1 MHVYAHICIY
11 ICICH
16 NCVYRHACM
25 HVCVSLIAFVRQQAR
40 RLPLKEAWQAKHTQ
54 NKGEHGRKG
63 SSSSTPDTGRMDE
76 DADTCRS
83 QSLGKG
89 ANEEVAK
96 TPESTLMDHSHL
108 DAVLGGQAAGPDGV
122 DGRAADGGA
131 LSARSWHVL
140 LASAQQIR
148 QVVAL

>member
-1 MHVYAHICIY
+1 M
-11 ICICH
+11 
-16 NCVYRHACM
+16 HAC
-25 HVCVSLIAFVRQQAR
+25 VCVSLIAFVRQQAR

>member
-1 MHVYAHICIY
+1 M
-11 ICICH
+11 
-16 NCVYRHACM
+16 HAC
-25 HVCVSLIAFVRQQAR
+25 VCVSLIAFVRQQAR
-40 RLPLKEAWQAKHTQ
+40 RLPLKEAWQAKHSQ

-63 SSSSTPDTGRMDE
+63 SSSSTLDTGRMDE

-83 QSLGKG
+83 QSLDKG

-96 TPESTLMDHSHL
+96 TPGSILMDLSHL

-131 LSARSWHVL
+131 GCLRGRSGRRLCAGGLRGGGGAVTFCFGGVTWGC
-140 LASAQQIR
+140 
-148 QVVAL
+148 